1 MFDVDIDSIETG
13 SVLGIAECE
22 KLFGY
27 TRQSDPMRYQFDLMR
42 LSDWIGKELFKQGKL
57 LTVTCD
63 GSDIRVLTHEQA
75 SDYNQKHFD
84 NAIKRMRKC
93 AKRLAAVDIRE
104 LTAERVKSHDR
115 AIVKQSKILQMI
127 RNVRGNILPEPKK
140 LGRPVMFKKE

>member
-13 SVLGIAECE
+13 SVLGVSECE

-27 TRQSDPMRYQFDLMR
+27 TRQSDPVRYQFDLMR
-42 LSDWIGKELFKQGKL
+42 LSDWIGKELFKRDRL

-93 AKRLAAVDIRE
+93 SKRLAAVDIRE
-104 LTAERVKSHDR
+104 LTAERVKTHDR
-115 AIVKQSKILQMI
+115 AIVRQSKILQMI
-127 RNVRGNILPEPKK
+127 RNVRGNISPEPKK
-140 LGRPVMFKKE
+140 SDRPVMFKKE